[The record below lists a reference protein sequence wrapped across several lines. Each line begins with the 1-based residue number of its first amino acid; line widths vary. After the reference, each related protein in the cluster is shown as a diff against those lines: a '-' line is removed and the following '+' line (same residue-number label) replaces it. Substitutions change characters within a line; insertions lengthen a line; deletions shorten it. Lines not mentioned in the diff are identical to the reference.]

1 MLWKGSSTYWSRATV
16 RTSPPP
22 SFGNSIQ
29 QKVTVYLCTTNF
41 WSNVITILRNVVWEP
56 NIHSQPFER
65 KHGCYWLLKVEDEWR
80 VYVIRFMQ
88 SNTFVGMSTGFV
100 NININYRSQQ
110 LNYVRV
116 VHLSWICLA
125 QKALWHVYFHTFGYL
140 FFLLLARR
148 QHHQI
153 RMHQYTLKNGHGF
166 FRLEGW

>member
-125 QKALWHVYFHTFGYL
+125 QKALWHVYFWIC
-140 FFLLLARR
+140 FLSTIS
-148 QHHQI
+148 QTTTHPNTYSSI
-153 RMHQYTLKNGHGF
+153 YFKNGHGF
-166 FRLEGW
+166 IRFEGW